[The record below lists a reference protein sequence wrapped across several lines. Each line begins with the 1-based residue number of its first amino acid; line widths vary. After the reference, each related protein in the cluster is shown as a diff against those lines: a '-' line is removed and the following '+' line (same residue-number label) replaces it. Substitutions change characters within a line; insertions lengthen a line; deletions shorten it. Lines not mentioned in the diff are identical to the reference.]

1 MAAVRKWFCR
11 HHWGFP
17 RRWPEFRGRA
27 NADVQTCTK
36 CGSRR
41 LSAVQFGPARQ
52 HVLDASE
59 IGGAGHESPVRS

>member
-1 MAAVRKWFCR
+1 MDAVRKWFCR
-11 HHWGFP
+11 HQWSFP

-41 LSAVQFGPARQ
+41 LSTVQFGPEHQRILCAT
-52 HVLDASE
+52 
-59 IGGAGHESPVRS
+59 ESGKEAHGSTACS

>member
-1 MAAVRKWFCR
+1 MDAQHKWLCR
-11 HHWGFP
+11 HRWGFP

-41 LSAVQFGPARQ
+41 LSAVQFGPEQ
-52 HVLDASE
+52 HVADVPE
-59 IGGAGHESPVRS
+59 IGGTVHESPARS